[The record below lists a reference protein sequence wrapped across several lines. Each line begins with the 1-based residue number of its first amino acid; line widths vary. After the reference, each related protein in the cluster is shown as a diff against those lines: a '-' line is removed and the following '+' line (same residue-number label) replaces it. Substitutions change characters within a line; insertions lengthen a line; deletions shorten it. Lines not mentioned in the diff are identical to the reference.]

1 MLLMKR
7 KRKNGKKK
15 KTRKTKSAGSVILQS
30 SFGINASEKGIKCS
44 LPLES
49 FSEHQ
54 HNSSRFLK
62 SQLQHTSSSLLLMF
76 AVQVSE
82 KVWQVYDVELSIL
95 GASTVSCMTLF

>member
-1 MLLMKR
+1 MER
-7 KRKNGKKK
+7 KKK
-15 KTRKTKSAGSVILQS
+15 QQKLSQLDRSYC

-54 HNSSRFLK
+54 HNSSQFLK
-62 SQLQHTSSSLLLMF
+62 SQLQYTSSSLLLMF

-82 KVWQVYDVELSIL
+82 KV
-95 GASTVSCMTLF
+95 